1 MPGAMRSAD
10 AVLDAPGDFVL
21 GCRTTLHVD
30 NGMAALLSVAP
41 NATSAPGTPISLGSA
56 QVSLR
61 FLHVLLS

>member
-41 NATSAPGTPISLGSA
+41 NATSPPGGVES
-56 QVSLR
+56 VYR
-61 FLHVLLS
+61 V